1 MATFLYDNFLLK
13 LAQAKFD
20 FSADSFKMMLV
31 TSTYVPNRG
40 THDFRNDVT
49 NEVAAGG
56 GYTAGG
62 AAITATLALNT
73 GTHVL
78 AFGLS
83 DVVWSVAT
91 FTARAGVIYKAR
103 GGLSSADELVAYID
117 FGADKSPAG
126 VDFTV
131 HVNTDLTLG

>member
-1 MATFLYDNFLLK
+1 MATFLYDNFLKK

-20 FSADSFKMMLV
+20 FSSDSFKMMLV
-31 TSTYVPNRG
+31 TSTYAPNRG
-40 THDFRNDVT
+40 THDFRDDVT
-49 NEVAAGG
+49 NEVVGT

-62 AAITATLALNT
+62 AAITAALSLDT
-73 GTHVL
+73 GAHVL
-78 AFGLS
+78 SFGLS
-83 DVVWSVAT
+83 DVVWAVAT
-91 FTARAGVIYKAR
+91 FTARAGVIYKSR
-103 GGLSSADELVAYID
+103 GGASSADELVAYID